1 MTKKLQ
7 QKLIMM
13 ALLFG
18 GVLFVYYHFLFTPLV
33 QKYKDSYVKLEESQR
48 KLTEMRLRALELPR
62 LRVEMKELEQEVVEL
77 ERRLPKDREIPD
89 LLRTLTKIAQH
100 YQLKVTNISPGAILT
115 QANYN
120 EVPFQI
126 TLQGTYHSLG
136 GFLTELGQESR
147 IFSERNMNLNA
158 AVVTKENPSTVNAT
172 FTLIAYTFK
181 GK

>member
-1 MTKKLQ
+1 MTKKMQ

-13 ALLFG
+13 ALFLAG
-18 GVLFVYYHFLFTPLV
+18 SLFVYRNFLLTPLV
-33 QKYKDSYVKLEESQR
+33 LKYKDSRTRLEESQR
-48 KLTEMRLRALELPR
+48 KLTEMRKRALELPR
-62 LRVEMKELEQEVVEL
+62 LQAEMKQLEQEVVEL

-100 YQLKVTNISPGAILT
+100 YQLKVTNISPGAIGT
-115 QANYN
+115 QANYY

-126 TLQGTYHSLG
+126 TLQGTFHSLG
-136 GFLTELGQESR
+136 GFLTELGQASR
-147 IFSERNMNLNA
+147 IFSERNMNLNEIVA
-158 AVVTKENPSTVNAT
+158 TKENTSTVNAT